1 MVANQEV
8 VICRITAQ
16 IIISIASWSWTL
28 ESGKITSSGEIIAS
42 IKARLISS
50 NVEFPCLR
58 KEFDCG
64 RDVSTALSAPDMFT
78 LAPD

>member
-1 MVANQEV
+1 M
-8 VICRITAQ
+8 TAQ
-16 IIISIASWSWTL
+16 IIISIPVGAGHSSP
-28 ESGKITSSGEIIAS
+28 EKVTSSGEIILS
-42 IKARLISS
+42 IKAGAISS

-64 RDVSTALSAPDMFT
+64 RDVSAALSAPDMFT